1 MEERSRLGRGL
12 EEVTRL
18 YLSDTPRENAR
29 GTDPDREGQRQGRVI
44 RVIHPGSALLGAFF
58 TANLSLELLRHGCR
72 VAVHDCASGEEDR
85 VEALFGRAL
94 RRDRASGAPR
104 VSLYGLG
111 EIPVYPGGVR
121 DAQAL
126 PEDAAPEDAG
136 GRWVLVH
143 APGCLDEVS
152 PGAAYFE
159 VVLLSGLD
167 WPSVLQCY
175 AWLKV
180 LAQGGMKH
188 PVSLA
193 FVDPSSEAHGLES
206 FSRFS
211 SFVAKRLGI
220 SLDYLGGLVSDEI
233 LERSITDREPLVL
246 GHEPSAARES
256 LEAVCSAFLGK
267 HGRAPAMS
275 RCRP

>member
-18 YLSDTPRENAR
+18 YLSDSLSEDAR
-29 GTDPDREGQRQGRVI
+29 GTDPDRVRQRQGRLI

-58 TANLSLELLRHGCR
+58 TANFSLELLRHGCR
-72 VAVHDCASGEEDR
+72 VAVHDCASGEGDR
-85 VEALFGRAL
+85 VEAMFGRAL
-94 RRDRASGAPR
+94 CQDQASGVPVVR
-104 VSLYGLG
+104 LYGLG

-121 DAQAL
+121 DAQIL
-126 PEDAAPEDAG
+126 PEDAVPEDTG
-136 GRWVLVH
+136 DRWVLVH
-143 APGCLDEVS
+143 APGCLDEISHGTVD
-152 PGAAYFE
+152 FE
-159 VVLLSGLD
+159 VVLLSALD

-180 LAQGGMKH
+180 LAQGGIKR

-193 FVDPSSEAHGLES
+193 FVGPFSEAQGRES

-220 SLDYLGGLVSDEI
+220 TPDYLGGLVRDEI
-233 LERSITDREPLVL
+233 MERSVTDREPLVL
-246 GHEPSAARES
+246 GHEPSVARDS
-256 LEAVCSAFLGK
+256 LMAVCSAFLRQ
-267 HGRAPAMS
+267 HGRAPAMN